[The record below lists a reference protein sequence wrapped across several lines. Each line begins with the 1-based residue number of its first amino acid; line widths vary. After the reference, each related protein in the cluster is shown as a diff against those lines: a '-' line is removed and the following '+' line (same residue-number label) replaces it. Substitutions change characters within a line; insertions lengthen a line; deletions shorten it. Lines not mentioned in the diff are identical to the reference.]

1 MGIIFLC
8 MYIDCTLPA
17 HHPVLTSTCLGCN
30 DNIGCRL
37 QYISFSFVAN
47 YSISCSITSPG
58 NGIWYVIVTS
68 NQFFMIIKK
77 TWFLIMFNSW
87 CDINFWLKRLTF
99 IGATTSIQ
107 NFGLAFIGFAAG
119 IIKGKD
125 ETYVWL
131 EIFYIAWLVIAIL
144 TTALLWFL
152 DYRQYNY
159 LFMTEKEKKV
169 FETTPEYYK
178 MMRMDM
184 PKLDS

>member
-1 MGIIFLC
+1 
-8 MYIDCTLPA
+8 
-17 HHPVLTSTCLGCN
+17 
-30 DNIGCRL
+30 
-37 QYISFSFVAN
+37 
-47 YSISCSITSPG
+47 
-58 NGIWYVIVTS
+58 
-68 NQFFMIIKK
+68 
-77 TWFLIMFNSW
+77 MFNSV
-87 CDINFWLKRLTF
+87 CDINFSLKHFTF
-99 IGATTSIQ
+99 LGATTSIQ